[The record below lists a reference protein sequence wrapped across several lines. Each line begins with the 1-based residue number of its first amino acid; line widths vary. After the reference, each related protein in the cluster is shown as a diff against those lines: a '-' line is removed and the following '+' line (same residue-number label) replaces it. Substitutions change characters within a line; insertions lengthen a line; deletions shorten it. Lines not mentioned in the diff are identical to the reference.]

1 MSEKILVADESPTVR
16 NVAES
21 LLKKHGYRVL
31 LADDGARALEVA
43 KRDKPELI
51 FLDDSMP
58 VPGGE
63 GTWSALRQEAGLK
76 DVPVVML
83 LSGDKMGRQQEPKEI
98 GAVGF
103 ISKPFNPREILDHAE
118 RLLRKEKTPPSEESL
133 ETGKEPT
140 PMGEPVSD
148 KKESRR
154 EFRPADGGK
163 TDNGL
168 NILETSDL
176 MEELGPGAPGTE
188 EEPSHGFDWFMYEL
202 KKEARKNEETA
213 SRMEEKRRLSGDES
227 SGEKVKLQQEESKTY
242 QIDKQERS
250 FEDFVRDL
258 KREVEQPRDEEV
270 AKSRPSAVKVIAP
283 PQLDQLVS
291 HLKKR
296 IPEKVAQEVAK
307 KLTPEFLEKIIREEI
322 AKIEKKSS

>member
-63 GTWSALRQEAGLK
+63 GTWSALRQEADLK

-83 LSGDKMGRQQEPKEI
+83 LSGDKMERQQELKQM

-103 ISKPFNPREILDHAE
+103 INKPFNPREILDHAE
-118 RLLRKEKTPPSEESL
+118 RLLRKEKTPSPEKE
-133 ETGKEPT
+133 GKASKDPA
-140 PMGEPVSD
+140 PMEDRSSD
-148 KKESRR
+148 KKEPRR

-188 EEPSHGFDWFMYEL
+188 EEPAHGFGWFMYEL
-202 KKEARKNEETA
+202 KKEARKNEEAA
-213 SRMEEKRRLSGDES
+213 SRMEEKPRLSGDES
-227 SGEKVKLQQEESKTY
+227 PGEKVKLQQEESKTY
-242 QIDKQERS
+242 QIDEQERS

-258 KREVEQPRDEEV
+258 RREVEQPRDEEV
-270 AKSRPSAVKVIAP
+270 AKSRPSAVKVIVP

-296 IPEKVAQEVAK
+296 IPEKVAQEVAR
-307 KLTPEFLEKIIREEI
+307 KLTTEFLEKIIRDEI
-322 AKIEKKSS
+322 AKIEKESS